1 VQKDKQRKTLLEFVY
16 QRKTFCVFFL
26 GCHDDVVKLVNLANA
41 HNVVII
47 PFGGGTNVTLALT
60 LNPQETRM
68 IVSLDTSQM
77 VRKSNFITFQTLT
90 LLLLR
95 VIRAFVC

>member
-1 VQKDKQRKTLLEFVY
+1 MSILCLMLRAFYFV
-16 QRKTFCVFFL
+16 
-26 GCHDDVVKLVNLANA
+26 GCHDDVVKLVNLANE

-77 VRKSNFITFQTLT
+77 VRDKKYIFNYFKAAKRR
-90 LLLLR
+90 LL
-95 VIRAFVC
+95 IFCQSAFKQRTSL